1 MSCIHPAATIT
12 DHAVQGYE
20 GTSIRYAWRGA
31 CDACRRGVVG
41 VTAIPSEVAG
51 ESLTARLTNE
61 LMSYLALVAAAPV
74 G

>member
-1 MSCIHPAATIT
+1 MSCTHPAATIT

-41 VTAIPSEVAG
+41 VTAVPSDVG
-51 ESLTARLTNE
+51 GDFLTNRLTGE
-61 LMSYLALVAAAPV
+61 LMSYLALAAISSLA
-74 G
+74 

>member
-1 MSCIHPAATIT
+1 MGCMHPAATIT

-31 CDACRRGVVG
+31 CEVCRRGVVG
-41 VTAIPSEVAG
+41 VTALPSEVDG
-51 ESLTARLTNE
+51 EALTAKLTAE
-61 LMSYLALVAAAPV
+61 LMSYLALVAVAPV